1 MADPEP
7 APARPAPPPARGPL
21 LLATVSLVMAAASL
35 LAIVRAGKVV
45 GALEGEMQ
53 ALGQARAEV
62 DRTSARLSH
71 SVEVLGS
78 AVTLLSDE
86 QVDLGNGKLQ
96 HLRHGFAVSE
106 LQTEREDSGVRVTGR
121 LINAGTLKYRAATFR
136 IKADTSSAEFTI
148 DTLAPGGSGAFS
160 ALLARVPL
168 EAARVATLSFLSAAV
183 EYAH

>member
-1 MADPEP
+1 MADA
-7 APARPAPPPARGPL
+7 APVSPPRPPPSRGPL
-21 LLATVSLVMAAASL
+21 ALATVSLVIAAASL

-45 GALEGEMQ
+45 GELEREMQ
-53 ALGQARAEV
+53 SLKEARAEV
-62 DRTSARLSH
+62 DHTSARLSR
-71 SVEVLGS
+71 SVEALES

-106 LQTEREDSGVRVTGR
+106 LRTEREDSGVRVSGR

-136 IKADTSSAEFTI
+136 IKADTRSAEFTI
-148 DTLAPGGSGAFS
+148 DTLAPGGSGPWS
-160 ALLARVPL
+160 ALLGKLPL
-168 EAARVATLSFLSAAV
+168 EAARVATLSFVSAAV